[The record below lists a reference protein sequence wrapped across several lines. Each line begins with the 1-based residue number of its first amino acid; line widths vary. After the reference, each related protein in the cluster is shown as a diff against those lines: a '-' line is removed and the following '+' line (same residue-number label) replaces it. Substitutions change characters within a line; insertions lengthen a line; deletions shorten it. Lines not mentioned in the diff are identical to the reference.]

1 MSESA
6 PTGGKVF
13 TIPFLALAVLSV
25 AAVVVVVI
33 RLFFGLDAVT
43 NLNNGYPWGIWI
55 VYDLVVGTAFACG
68 GYALALV
75 IYVGNRWEYHSLI
88 RPAVLTSLF
97 GYTLGM
103 ISAILDMGRWWQ
115 AYNLML
121 PQHINTGSVFFEV
134 AMCVALYCLV
144 LMIEASPP
152 FLERIKA
159 RDKLRLVNK
168 LMFLVIALGVVL
180 PTMHQ
185 SSIGTM
191 LIALG
196 TKLSPLWQTDLL
208 PILFLWSA
216 VTMGFSIVIFE
227 GSISAMTFR
236 RPLEKA
242 PLMGLY
248 KIICWMLGI
257 YLAIRFGDVIFRGA
271 LGYAF
276 AGDLRANMF
285 WLENLLFLAPLLIL
299 ASKIGRRSP
308 RLLFLGAVSMLLAG
322 AVYRFNAYL
331 VGYNA
336 PAGHVYFPSVPEL
349 LFSVGIIAIEILLF
363 LLLVKTL
370 PILHRAP
377 TRA

>member
-6 PTGGKVF
+6 PTGGKIL
-13 TIPFLALAVLSV
+13 TIPFIVLAVLAI
-25 AAVVVVVI
+25 AAAVVVVI

-88 RPAVLTSLF
+88 RPAILTSLF

-103 ISAILDMGRWWQ
+103 ISAVLDMGRWWQ

-134 AMCVALYCLV
+134 AMCVGLYCLV
-144 LMIEASPP
+144 LIVESSPP

-168 LMFLVIALGVVL
+168 LMFLVIALGIVL

-285 WLENLLFLAPLLIL
+285 WVENLLFLAPLLIL
-299 ASKIGRRSP
+299 ASSSGRRSP

-370 PILHRAP
+370 PILHRSPA
-377 TRA
+377 RA